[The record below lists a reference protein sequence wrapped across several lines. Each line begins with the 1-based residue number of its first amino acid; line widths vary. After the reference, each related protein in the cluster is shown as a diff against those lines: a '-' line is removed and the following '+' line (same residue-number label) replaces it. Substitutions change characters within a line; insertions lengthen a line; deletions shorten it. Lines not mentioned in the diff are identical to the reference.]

1 MALNSSN
8 NQDKLG
14 NKYIMRDTTKEY
26 SLAHNLISVFQNL
39 EMDVGSVNPDF
50 RAIGL

>member
-1 MALNSSN
+1 MALSSPN
-8 NQDKLG
+8 NQDKLR

-26 SLAHNLISVFQNL
+26 SLAHNLISVFPKL

-50 RAIGL
+50 RATGL